1 MSTKEAIKQQQTNGP
16 ALATYALDPFEAYAN
31 AVAPQTIIGKLLRF
45 SKGDYSY

>member
-1 MSTKEAIKQQQTNGP
+1 MGMQIVERQTP
-16 ALATYALDPFEAYAN
+16 ALAIYSPDPFEAYAN